1 MTNCGGFAFSERG
14 VGKSLGIKA
23 EFMENSL
30 SKYKPI
36 ADAVAML
43 LHPYAEVVIHDI
55 IKDVIVH
62 IANPY
67 SKRKVGDS
75 SFLGLAGDQ
84 PDFGLEDNVLGPYE
98 KAGEN
103 GQRIRSIT
111 AVLRN
116 DEALPVGILC
126 INLDFS
132 NLETAFESALETL
145 KGLIRPAQVEARP
158 EIIFREEWRELIKV
172 EIRAFRLEKGLTQ
185 ESMNAKERRELM
197 RKLDQKRLFYA
208 RKSVEQ
214 VASYLMISRATA
226 YKDLNEIRKENGNML
241 GNHR

>member
-1 MTNCGGFAFSERG
+1 
-14 VGKSLGIKA
+14 
-23 EFMENSL
+23 MENTL

-36 ADAVAML
+36 ADAIAML
-43 LHPYAEVVIHDI
+43 FQPYAEVVIHDI
-55 IKDVIVH
+55 IKDIIVH

-67 SKRKVGDS
+67 SKRRVGDS
-75 SFLGLAGDQ
+75 SYLGLDGDES
-84 PDFGLEDNVLGPYE
+84 DFGLEKNVLGPYE
-98 KAGEN
+98 KEGED

-116 DEALPVGILC
+116 NEAQPIGILC

-132 NLETAFESALETL
+132 PLETAFESAFEVLN
-145 KGLIRPAQVEARP
+145 GLIRPTEIEARP
-158 EIIFREEWRELIKV
+158 ENIFREEWRELIKL

-185 ESMNAKERRELM
+185 DSMNAKERRELM
-197 RKLDQKRLFYA
+197 RRLDQKRLFYA

-226 YKDLNEIRKENGNML
+226 YKDLNEIRKGNENL
-241 GNHR
+241 FQY

>member
-1 MTNCGGFAFSERG
+1 MKDT
-14 VGKSLGIKA
+14 
-23 EFMENSL
+23 L
-30 SKYKPI
+30 SKYIPV
-36 ADAVAML
+36 ADAIAML
-43 LHPYAEVVIHDI
+43 LQPYAEVVIHDI

-75 SFLGLAGDQ
+75 SYLGLNGNESN
-84 PDFGLEDNVLGPYE
+84 FGLEKNVLGPYE
-98 KAGEN
+98 KEGED

-111 AVLRN
+111 AVLRD
-116 DEALPVGILC
+116 DEAQPIGILC

-132 NLETAFESALETL
+132 PLETAFESAFEVLN
-145 KGLIRPAQVEARP
+145 GLIRPAEVEARP
-158 EIIFREEWRELIKV
+158 EIIFREEWRELIKL

-185 ESMNAKERRELM
+185 DAMNANDRRELM
-197 RKLDQKRLFYA
+197 RRLDQKRLFYA

-226 YKDLNEIRKENGNML
+226 YKDLNEIRKENGNVF
-241 GNHR
+241 